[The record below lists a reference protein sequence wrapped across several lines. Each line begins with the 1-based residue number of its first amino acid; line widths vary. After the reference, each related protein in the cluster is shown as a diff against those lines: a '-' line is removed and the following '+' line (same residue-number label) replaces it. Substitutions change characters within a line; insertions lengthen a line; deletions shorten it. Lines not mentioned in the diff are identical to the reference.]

1 MAATLLR
8 TRALD
13 ADGKVQPLQSA
24 LRKDGRERGLQLGR
38 LSAGDR
44 TGGHMP
50 LFFSLLSPSLLP
62 RPSVKGHF
70 NDEHVLNSFVYL
82 AAALIRHLK
91 ADFFFLAW
99 ICACESEN
107 HSASGSL
114 PQFCFLQCN
123 KLFLIFFF
131 RVSGSIYGNKLHS
144 ATQH

>member
-44 TGGHMP
+44 TGSHMP

-91 ADFFFLAW
+91 ADLFFF
-99 ICACESEN
+99 
-107 HSASGSL
+107 
-114 PQFCFLQCN
+114 
-123 KLFLIFFF
+123 IF
-131 RVSGSIYGNKLHS
+131 
-144 ATQH
+144 